1 MQARAVDTLFAEYAS
16 ALGRGERPRAADYL
30 ARAGE
35 DVDELATMID
45 RLLRAAPRRD
55 PTAEDAARLAGL
67 VQGEPP
73 LLQLRLSRR
82 LRRDEVV
89 DRLLVAL
96 GLNPKSRARLRDAY
110 HELETAQLDPD
121 GVDPSVWTALG
132 EVLMANVRELAVWRP
147 QPPTAAA
154 AFFRESAGIRVE
166 TRAAFRQHPVSEP
179 DEVDRLFRGVS

>member
-1 MQARAVDTLFAEYAS
+1 MQARPVDELFAEYAS

-30 ARAGE
+30 ARAGG

-45 RLLRAAPRRD
+45 RLLRAVPRRD

-73 LLQLRLSRR
+73 LLELRLSRR
-82 LRRDEVV
+82 LKRDEVV

-96 GLNPKSRARLRDAY
+96 GLSPKSRARLGEAY
-110 HELETAQLDPD
+110 HKLETAQLDPER
-121 GVDPSVWTALG
+121 VDASVWSALG
-132 EVLMANVRELAVWRP
+132 TILAANVRELAVWRP
-147 QPPTAAA
+147 PPPTAAA
-154 AFFRESAGIRVE
+154 AFFRESAEIRVE

-179 DEVDRLFRGVS
+179 DEVDRLFHGVS